1 MTDIKV
7 TQEDRKRA
15 SAYAND
21 LETAEKVLAGLLDDH
36 PIVQDYARHRIE
48 AQRPLLEALVM
59 ARRGLT
65 ADDVEPLEAMS
76 ILIMVDA
83 AIKQAK
89 GE

>member
-7 TQEDRKRA
+7 TQADREA
-15 SAYAND
+15 AVNLLGGSAP
-21 LETAEKVLAGLLDDH
+21 KGLLEGKSDSLSV
-36 PIVQDYARHRIE
+36 IQAFARHRIE
-48 AQRPLLEALVM
+48 AQRPLLEALEM

-76 ILIMVDA
+76 ILIMVDD